1 MGKISAE
8 QSSFPSSQFDGF
20 EEVSLPD
27 VEEEDEPPKMHAA
40 SKNKKR
46 KEMGGQSNDKV
57 SWPLSKPALE
67 RHGNS
72 PKRCEETR

>member
-1 MGKISAE
+1 MSAE
-8 QSSFPSSQFDGF
+8 ESSSVFFFLQFDGF

-40 SKNKKR
+40 SRNKKR

-57 SWPLSKPALE
+57 SWTLSRAPP
-67 RHGNS
+67 G
-72 PKRCEETR
+72 